1 MNLYVVQL
9 GHGTKIKKNQI
20 YVSTGLQQPYGGN
33 QCAAT
38 SIGFR
43 APLFNISDVQLQAC
57 PNVVPAAAAVDVAE
71 QRAGRASVSVPLFS
85 TSPTCSCRPA
95 RTWCPRQRPSM
106 WRSSGQTARAASR
119 LRRCLGAIVSS
130 VELGAISYSD

>member
-20 YVSTGLQQPYGGN
+20 YVSTGLQQPYGRN

-43 APLFNISDVQLQAC
+43 APLLNISDVQLQAC
-57 PNVVPAAAAVDVAE
+57 PNVVRAAAAVDVAE
-71 QRAGRASVSVPLFS
+71 QRA
-85 TSPTCSCRPA
+85 
-95 RTWCPRQRPSM
+95 
-106 WRSSGQTARAASR
+106 ARARGLAFAS
-119 LRRCLGAIVSS
+119 LPRRHSLWR
-130 VELGAISYSD
+130 